1 MVKNLKMKSTAGKF
15 DGEDIIPLIEG
26 VPLAV
31 GINQEDMV
39 LPNPE
44 VYEFYDGIRNRMLYL
59 DNDVESELILE
70 MQKYIISWNREDKDI
85 PIEQRKPIKIMIFSP
100 GGDVISMYNLIDI
113 ILLSKTPV
121 YTYNIG
127 MAYSAAFDI
136 LLAGHKRYCLPRSRA
151 LFHGG
156 SAAFS
161 GTATQVNDQSDNYK
175 KIQKES
181 EDWVLERTKITKA
194 QFSKKKRNEWYFTAS
209 EQVEYGIVDTIITDI
224 TDLF

>member
-31 GINQEDMV
+31 GITQEDMV

-100 GGDVISMYNLIDI
+100 GGDIISMYNLIDI

-127 MAYSAAFDI
+127 MAYMQLDC
-136 LLAGHKRYCLPRSRA
+136 HC
-151 LFHGG
+151 
-156 SAAFS
+156 
-161 GTATQVNDQSDNYK
+161 V
-175 KIQKES
+175 
-181 EDWVLERTKITKA
+181 
-194 QFSKKKRNEWYFTAS
+194 
-209 EQVEYGIVDTIITDI
+209 
-224 TDLF
+224 